1 MSIHR
6 SLRTVS
12 SALNQHRNVL
22 KRSERITLMTERE
35 SFDPR
40 HDSPMGLVKY
50 ANRKAATGKKPK
62 KAAEGE
68 VAEGVAAAA
77 PAAAGKEAAKPAA
90 KGGKK

>member
-35 SFDPR
+35 NFDPGN
-40 HDSPMGLVKY
+40 DSPIGLVKY
-50 ANRKAATGKKPK
+50 ANRKATTGKKPK
-62 KAAEGE
+62 KAAEEG
-68 VAEGVAAAA
+68 AEAA
-77 PAAAGKEAAKPAA
+77 PAAGKEAAKPAA
-90 KGGKK
+90 KAKK